1 MAQTG
6 NKIAYSAGAGITCT
20 MTSLASGSTRESN
33 SVVNTTAGSSYLDY
47 PVALTFT
54 IASGTPST
62 ANPCVNVYANASPD
76 NTLWPIVQ
84 LSSGA
89 TKATTGADQS
99 IGALATTAMSQVR
112 LIGSYGIQT
121 TTSAGERTFRTPLYS
136 VAAAFGGVLPPSF
149 SLFVENQ
156 TGVAFSTST
165 ATTATY
171 LEGVG
176 VYTTGGN

>member
-6 NKIAYSAGAGITCT
+6 NKIAYAAGAGITCT

-47 PVALTFT
+47 LVSLTFT
-54 IASGTPST
+54 IATGTPSG
-62 ANPCVNVYANASPD
+62 AIVNVYANASID

-89 TKATTGADQS
+89 PKATTGADQS
-99 IGALATTAMSQVR
+99 IGALSTPAMSQTR

-121 TTSAGERTFRTPLYS
+121 TASAGERTFRTPAYS

-156 TGVAFSTST
+156 TGVAFSSST

-171 LEGVG
+171 LEGAG
-176 VYTTGGN
+176 IYTTGGN